1 MRLFLILAL
10 LTNMTFAG
18 EVLLKASPVSEFK
31 TTSKTVV
38 EGSEVS
44 FKTDKGIITGVVT
57 YYEPNGF
64 FGKNA
69 EVIIGNFKTEDGKSL
84 KGKMY
89 LTGGEHKVFQ
99 EYLNQNDGIN
109 SLALPFLGYFIRGS
123 EVILAPGEIIEF
135 FTEE

>member
-1 MRLFLILAL
+1 MRLFLVLLL
-10 LTNMTFAG
+10 LTNIAFAG
-18 EVLLKASPVSEFK
+18 EVLLKASPVNEFK
-31 TTSKTVV
+31 TTSKMTM

-89 LTGGEHKVFQ
+89 LTGGEHKVLQ
-99 EYLNQNDGIN
+99 EYMETTSDL
-109 SLALPFLGYFIRGS
+109 SALFNVCGSIIRGS
-123 EVILAPGEIIEF
+123 EVILTPNNVVEF